1 MKKKKVT
8 KKEREQ
14 LIIEN
19 FREKF
24 NTIKRI
30 DENELEGYMNVSD
43 HNFEVPDAQGE
54 DRHYVTDK
62 IVKVDTGSDISAGKP
77 YTKVYIDLNKYR
89 GRDKGRTADR
99 LIYTS
104 DGKLLFQDSAA
115 QKLVDVSKNPR
126 LGNLLDVLNNNYQK

>member
-1 MKKKKVT
+1 MKKNKLT
-8 KKEREQ
+8 NKEKEQ

-62 IVKVDTGSDISAGKP
+62 IVKVDTGSDISSGKP
-77 YTKVYIDLNKYR
+77 YTKVYIDEKMVGHKL
-89 GRDKGRTADR
+89 GEFA
-99 LIYTS
+99 YTRKL
-104 DGKLLFQDSAA
+104 GKIHE
-115 QKLVDVSKNPR
+115 KKKVKKKTR
-126 LGNLLDVLNNNYQK
+126 K

>member
-99 LIYTS
+99 LIYTT
-104 DGKLLFQDSAA
+104 DGKLLFQDSTA
-115 QKLVDVSKNPR
+115 QKLVDVSKNTR
-126 LGNLLDVLNNNYQK
+126 LSNLIDLLSKKY